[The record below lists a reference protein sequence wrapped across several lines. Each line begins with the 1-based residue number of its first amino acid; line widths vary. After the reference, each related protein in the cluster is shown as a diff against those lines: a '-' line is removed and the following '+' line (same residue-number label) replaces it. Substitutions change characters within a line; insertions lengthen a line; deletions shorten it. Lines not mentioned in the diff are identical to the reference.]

1 MKRLWIILL
10 SLFFAACAAKPF
22 GTEKTACEA
31 PDFTAVVISDLH
43 YTVSPSEFNSI
54 VALEPLVQEV
64 TDALINQVIAMKPD
78 AFILTGD
85 LTNNGKEEDVK
96 ALAAK
101 LRKVRDA
108 GIEVIVTTGN
118 HDFGQAAYSIN
129 AWKTYI
135 LPLLN
140 MREKDPASYSYMTD
154 SHGVTVLAM
163 DDSHPGDSSGYF
175 SQETMQWLRQQ
186 LDQAKTAGS
195 RILFL
200 SHHNVLCGEVSPMYS
215 SYLIGNEGL
224 SEMLREYGVQLCM
237 SGHQHNQALWQK
249 DGMYEILNGMPI
261 QSAHTFGLLRM
272 DENGVSYYTKEIDL
286 QTYGAPGVY
295 EKAMELIEKQ
305 SAAFL
310 STFANLCREKN
321 FSEEETERVLSLT
334 GRFFTSYGRGELGK
348 DADTFLSHPD
358 YTLMQSVLW
367 DKNYGPWIEELLKNP
382 PADSSQLS
390 FPWQ

>member
-1 MKRLWIILL
+1 ML

-22 GTEKTACEA
+22 VTEKTACEA

-64 TDALINQVIAMKPD
+64 TDALIDQVITMKPD

-96 ALAAK
+96 ALVAK

-108 GIEVIVTTGN
+108 SIEVIVTTGN
-118 HDFGQAAYSIN
+118 HDFGQAAHSIN

-140 MREKDPASYSYMTD
+140 MREKDPASCSYMTD

-175 SQETMQWLRQQ
+175 SPETMQWLRQQ

-200 SHHNVLCGEVSPMYS
+200 SHHNVLCGEGSPMYS
-215 SYLIGNEGL
+215 SYLISNEGL

-272 DENGVSYYTKEIDL
+272 DENGVSYHTEEIDL

-295 EKAMELIEKQ
+295 DKATELIEKQ

-310 STFANLCREKN
+310 STFADLCREKN
-321 FSEEETERVLSLT
+321 LSEEETERVLSLIQQ
-334 GRFFTSYGRGELGK
+334 FFASYGRGELGK

>member
-1 MKRLWIILL
+1 ML

-22 GTEKTACEA
+22 STEKTACEA
-31 PDFTAVVISDLH
+31 PDFTTVVISDLH

-64 TDALINQVIAMKPD
+64 TDALIDQVIAMKPD

-96 ALAAK
+96 DLAAK

-118 HDFGQAAYSIN
+118 HDFGQAAHSIN

-140 MREKDPASYSYMTD
+140 MREKDPASCSYMTD

-175 SQETMQWLRQQ
+175 SPETMQWLRQQ

-215 SYLIGNEGL
+215 SYLISNEGL

-272 DENGVSYYTKEIDL
+272 DENGVSYHTEEIDL

-310 STFANLCREKN
+310 STFANLCREKKL
-321 FSEEETERVLSLT
+321 SEEETERVLSLIQQ
-334 GRFFTSYGRGELGK
+334 FFASYGRGELGK

>member
-1 MKRLWIILL
+1 ML

-22 GTEKTACEA
+22 STEKTACEA
-31 PDFTAVVISDLH
+31 PDFTTVVISDLH

-64 TDALINQVIAMKPD
+64 TDALIDQVIAMKPD

-96 ALAAK
+96 DLAAK

-118 HDFGQAAYSIN
+118 HDFGQAAHSIN

-140 MREKDPASYSYMTD
+140 MREKDPASCSYMTD

-175 SQETMQWLRQQ
+175 SPETMQWLRQQ

-215 SYLIGNEGL
+215 SYLISNEGL

-272 DENGVSYYTKEIDL
+272 DENGVSYHTEEIDL

-310 STFANLCREKN
+310 STFANLCREKKL
-321 FSEEETERVLSLT
+321 SEEETERVLSLIQQ
-334 GRFFTSYGRGELGK
+334 FFASYGRGELGK

-358 YTLMQSVLW
+358 YALMQSVLW

>member
-96 ALAAK
+96 DLAIK

-129 AWKTYI
+129 A
-135 LPLLN
+135 
-140 MREKDPASYSYMTD
+140 
-154 SHGVTVLAM
+154 
-163 DDSHPGDSSGYF
+163 
-175 SQETMQWLRQQ
+175 
-186 LDQAKTAGS
+186 
-195 RILFL
+195 
-200 SHHNVLCGEVSPMYS
+200 
-215 SYLIGNEGL
+215 
-224 SEMLREYGVQLCM
+224 
-237 SGHQHNQALWQK
+237 
-249 DGMYEILNGMPI
+249 
-261 QSAHTFGLLRM
+261 
-272 DENGVSYYTKEIDL
+272 
-286 QTYGAPGVY
+286 
-295 EKAMELIEKQ
+295 
-305 SAAFL
+305 
-310 STFANLCREKN
+310 
-321 FSEEETERVLSLT
+321 
-334 GRFFTSYGRGELGK
+334 
-348 DADTFLSHPD
+348 
-358 YTLMQSVLW
+358 
-367 DKNYGPWIEELLKNP
+367 
-382 PADSSQLS
+382 
-390 FPWQ
+390 

>member
-1 MKRLWIILL
+1 MKRLSIILL
-10 SLFFAACAAKPF
+10 SLFLAACTAKPF
-22 GTEKTACEA
+22 RTEETACEA

-64 TDALINQVIAMKPD
+64 TDALIDQVIAMKPD

-96 ALAAK
+96 DLAAK
-101 LRKVRDA
+101 LRKIRDA

-118 HDFGQAAYSIN
+118 HDFGQAAHSIN
-129 AWKTYI
+129 AWENYI
-135 LPLLN
+135 LPLLK
-140 MREKDPASYSYMTD
+140 MDEKDPASYSYMTA

-175 SQETMQWLRQQ
+175 SPETTQWLRQQ

-215 SYLIGNEGL
+215 GYLIGNEGL

-272 DENGVSYYTKEIDL
+272 DKNGVSYHTEEIDL
-286 QTYGAPGVY
+286 KTYGAPGIY
-295 EKAMELIEKQ
+295 DKAMELIEKQ

-310 STFANLCREKN
+310 STFANLCQEKN
-321 FSEEETERVLSLT
+321 LSKEETERVLSLT
-334 GRFFTSYGRGELGK
+334 GQFFASYGRGELGK
-348 DADTFLSHPD
+348 DAEALLSHPD
-358 YTLMQSVLW
+358 YALMQSVLW
-367 DKNYGPWIEELLKNP
+367 DKNYGPWIEELLKKP